1 MKKTILFTILFSIL
15 SNAIGQ
21 VNSVILGTVNSYSG
35 KYVFW
40 HHEPVEEYEIVF
52 PFSWQLDIIALHS
65 NQSIQSEEG
74 VKNADMASMGK
85 DFDAIIVG
93 NGTKM
98 DLAIKFKSKD
108 ANKSLCKP
116 IIINNIN
123 IFIDSKPNFQYE
135 TVKVEGYKRA
145 KTNNWKGIT
154 SYYAS
159 RNIAENICN
168 LQKPASEILVI
179 GNHANHEWIKAK

>member
-1 MKKTILFTILFSIL
+1 MKKTMLLTVLFSML

-21 VNSVILGTVNSYSG
+21 VNTVILGNVNSYAG

-40 HHEPVEEYEIVF
+40 HHDPVEEYEIVF
-52 PFSWQLDIIALHS
+52 IFSWQFDLIALNS
-65 NQSIQSEEG
+65 KQSIQSEEA
-74 VKNADMASMGK
+74 VKNAFMSSNGK

-93 NGTKM
+93 NGTKT
-98 DLAIKFKSKD
+98 DIAIKFKSKD

-123 IFIDSKPNFQYE
+123 VFIDSKPNFQYE

-145 KTNNWKGIT
+145 KTNNWKGIIN
-154 SYYAS
+154 YYTS

-168 LQKPASEILVI
+168 LQDPASDILVI
-179 GNHANHEWIKAK
+179 GNHANHEWVKPK